1 MAELGALVKNYLDE
15 PLNFYVK
22 KRDGATI
29 KGELKPNS
37 YVDLMGMKVGDDL
50 HVWNDRYAA
59 RETFRHPRNSKYI
72 IAYPHAKRD
81 VYFMH
86 RGYHPI
92 IVTDLRREVPV
103 PVPTPAQKQKD
114 SDSDSV
120 SDPDNKIFILAIIFI
135 FVLGTALFAAIFTMS
150 RRHNP
155 SGGGD
160 IDDIPDTHTP
170 ILI

>member
-15 PLNFYVK
+15 PLNFYVR

-29 KGELKPNS
+29 KGEIKPNS
-37 YVDLMGMKVGDDL
+37 YVDLMNMKVGDDL

-92 IVTDLRREVPV
+92 IVTDLQAT
-103 PVPTPAQKQKD
+103 PTPAPAVVAPQPAQKQE
-114 SDSDSV
+114 
-120 SDPDNKIFILAIIFI
+120 DPDNKIFLLAVIFMFIL
-135 FVLGTALFAAIFTMS
+135 GGALLVAIFTMS
-150 RRHNP
+150 RRQYGAGVTT
-155 SGGGD
+155 SVEE
-160 IDDIPDTHTP
+160 THIP